1 MKLMLT
7 ACDRCGLRAVRGE
20 LEERGIVID
29 FCDGCYWGEPPAL
42 SATRRD
48 RLDTGRAPS
57 DFPEIG
63 EE

>member
-1 MKLMLT
+1 MKPMLT
-7 ACDRCGLRAVRGE
+7 ACDRCGLRAVHGE
-20 LEERGIVID
+20 LEERGIVIN
-29 FCDGCYWGEPPAL
+29 FCDECYWGEPPAL

-57 DFPEIG
+57 DLSQVS